1 MSEENKAVVRR
12 FHDEVL
18 NKGNLALIDE
28 LCSHDLVDHTA
39 PPGLPPGVEGAKQ
52 TLGIYLAAFPDLH
65 VTMEDMIAEGD
76 RVVVRWTASGTHKG
90 DLMGIA
96 PTGRRVTVTG
106 IAIDRIAGGKT
117 VEHWEVF
124 DQMGLMQQLGVIPAQ
139 G

>member
-39 PPGLPPGVEGAKQ
+39 PPGLPPGVEGAKR